1 MRPSRYLLNRVGFAV
16 LTVFVA
22 VTFNFLL
29 LRLMPGDPTSRLA
42 RIPNATPQTRMQ
54 LVEQFGLDKPLWQ
67 QYFIYLRELA
77 HGNLGL
83 SFQDQQPV
91 MGHLTGALG
100 ATLPMVALGTTVA
113 ILLGLVTGPLAAWWR
128 GNVIEKI
135 TTFVSM
141 LFYSLPT
148 QWLGL
153 MLIFIFAVTLGWFP
167 SAGMHDPGLAAA
179 AEIGIPVAWG
189 QQFTDTLMHMVLP
202 SMTLA
207 LVLFGEYTLLV
218 RSALL
223 ETFGEDFVLTAK
235 AKGLRPSSVLFKHAF
250 RNALLPVVTLV
261 ALSFGFIAGG
271 SILIETVF
279 SWPGIGLLS
288 YEAIL
293 ARDYPLIQGTFLV
306 ITISVVTFNLL
317 ADILYFKLDPRIT
330 V

>member
-1 MRPSRYLLNRVGFAV
+1 MRRSRYLLNRLAFAV

-42 RIPNATPQTRMQ
+42 RIPNATQQTREA
-54 LVEQFGLDKPLWQ
+54 LVQQFGLDKPLWQ
-67 QYFIYLRELA
+67 QYYIYLRELMHA
-77 HGNLGL
+77 NLGL

-91 MGHLTGALG
+91 TGLLLQALG
-100 ATLPMVALGTTVA
+100 NTLPMVTLGTVVA
-113 ILLGLVTGPLAAWWR
+113 IILGLLTGPLAAWWR
-128 GNVIEKI
+128 GNVVEKL
-135 TTFVSM
+135 TTFFSM

-153 MLIFIFAVTLGWFP
+153 MFIFIFSVSLGWFP
-167 SAGMHDPGLAAA
+167 SAGMHDPGLSA
-179 AEIGIPVAWG
+179 AEQIGIPVSWG
-189 QQFTDTLMHMVLP
+189 EKLSDTLLHMVLP

-223 ETFGEDFVLTAK
+223 ETFGEDFILTAR
-235 AKGLRPSSVLFKHAF
+235 AKGLRPRRVLFKHAF

-293 ARDYPLIQGTFLV
+293 ARDYPLIQGAFLV
-306 ITISVVTFNLL
+306 ITISVVFFNLL

-330 V
+330 Q

>member
-1 MRPSRYLLNRVGFAV
+1 MRQSRYLIRRARSAALTIFA
-16 LTVFVA
+16 A

-42 RIPNATPQTRMQ
+42 RIPNATEQTRHQ
-54 LVEQFGLDKPLWQ
+54 IIEQFGLDKPLWQ
-67 QYFIYLRELA
+67 QYLIYLRELA

-83 SFQDQQPV
+83 SYQDQQPV
-91 MGHLTGALG
+91 TGHLIDAL
-100 ATLPMVALGTTVA
+100 AVTLPMVTLGTAIA
-113 ILLGLVTGPLAAWWR
+113 ILLGLLTGPLAAWWR
-128 GNVIEKI
+128 GHVVEKV

-153 MLIFIFAVTLGWFP
+153 IFIYVFSVGLGWFP
-167 SAGMHDPGLAAA
+167 SSGMHDPGLAAA
-179 AEIGIPVAWG
+179 EQIGIPVPWHE
-189 QQFTDTLMHMVLP
+189 QLTDTAMHMILP

-207 LVLFGEYTLLV
+207 LVLFGEYTLVV

-223 ETFGEDFVLTAK
+223 ETFGEDFILTAK
-235 AKGLRPSSVLFKHAF
+235 AKGLRPRTVLVRHAF

-288 YEAIL
+288 YDAIL
-293 ARDYPLIQGTFLV
+293 ARDYPLIEGTFLV
-306 ITISVVTFNLL
+306 ITTSVVIFNLL
-317 ADILYFKLDPRIT
+317 ADLLYVRLDPRIT
-330 V
+330 E

>member
-1 MRPSRYLLNRVGFAV
+1 MRRSRYLRNRVSFAL
-16 LTVFVA
+16 LTVLVA
-22 VTFNFLL
+22 ATFNFLL
-29 LRLMPGDPTSRLA
+29 IRLMPGDPTSRLA
-42 RIPNATPQTRMQ
+42 RIPNATDQTRQQ
-54 LVEQFGLDKPLWQ
+54 LVEQFGLDKPMWQ
-67 QYFIYLRELA
+67 QYLIYLRELVQ
-77 HGNLGL
+77 GNLGI

-91 MGHLTGALG
+91 STHLLHALG
-100 ATLPMVALGTTVA
+100 NTLPMVALGTVVA
-113 ILLGLVTGPLAAWWR
+113 IVLGLLTGPLAAWWR
-128 GNVIEKI
+128 GNIVERL

-153 MLIFIFAVTLGWFP
+153 MFIFLFAVTLGWLP
-167 SAGMHDPGLAAA
+167 SGGMHDPGLAAA
-179 AEIGIPVAWG
+179 QQIGIPVPRSEEIA
-189 QQFTDTLMHMVLP
+189 DTLRHMVLP

-223 ETFGEDFVLTAK
+223 ETFGEDFILTAR
-235 AKGLRPSSVLFKHAF
+235 AKGLRARSVLFKHAF

-288 YEAIL
+288 YDAIL
-293 ARDYPLIQGTFLV
+293 ARDYPLIQGAFLV
-306 ITISVVTFNLL
+306 ITISVVAFNLL
-317 ADILYFKLDPRIT
+317 ADLLYFRLDPRIT
-330 V
+330 A

>member
-1 MRPSRYLLNRVGFAV
+1 MRQSRYLLNRLGFAV

-29 LRLMPGDPTSRLA
+29 VRLMPGDPTSRLA
-42 RIPNATPQTRMQ
+42 RIPNATEQTRHE
-54 LVEQFGLDKPLWQ
+54 LIEQFGLDKPMWQ
-67 QYFIYLRELA
+67 QYLIYLRELA
-77 HGNLGL
+77 HGNLGI
-83 SFQDQQPV
+83 SFQDQEPV
-91 MGHLTGALG
+91 TTHLLGALWT
-100 ATLPMVALGTTVA
+100 TLPMVTLGTVTA
-113 ILLGLVTGPLAAWWR
+113 ILLGLLTGPLAAWWR
-128 GNVIEKI
+128 GNIIEKA
-135 TTFVSM
+135 TTFASM

-153 MLIFIFAVTLGWFP
+153 MFIFVFSVGLGWFP
-167 SAGMHDPGLAAA
+167 SGGMHDPGLAAA
-179 AEIGIPVAWG
+179 QEIGLPVTRS
-189 QQFTDTLMHMVLP
+189 QEITDTLTHMVLP

-223 ETFGEDFVLTAK
+223 ETFGEDFILTAR
-235 AKGLRPSSVLFKHAF
+235 AKGLRPRAVLFKHAF

-288 YEAIL
+288 YDAIL
-293 ARDYPLIQGTFLV
+293 ARDYPLIQGAFLV
-306 ITISVVTFNLL
+306 ITVSVVLFNLL
-317 ADILYFKLDPRIT
+317 ADLLYFRLDPRIT
-330 V
+330 A